1 MRKFLIC
8 LTILVIFGLFIFFV
22 GWTSIRVKP
31 MQVGIVTSK
40 TGGVSENPVVN
51 GKFSWH
57 KEFLLPAN
65 AILNCYT
72 LEPLNVNKTVSGTL
86 ASGEAYTSVLGSVN
100 NFSYEFNYSM
110 NISVS
115 EEDLVDL
122 IKKNKV
128 KTQEDLNNYLSVSGD
143 VIAQLTTDYLLKKLE
158 ENPGF
163 SVESIRRDDLT
174 KALRIY
180 QECPE
185 VQLSLFAITSSKVPD
200 YDLYKKVRN
209 QIFNSDL
216 INSRSYSTSNST
228 NLNNYDAESTT
239 VDETAWQE

>member
-1 MRKFLIC
+1 MKKFLIC
-8 LTILVIFGLFIFFV
+8 LTILGIFGLFIFFV

-51 GKFSWH
+51 GKFAWH
-57 KEFLLPAN
+57 KEFLLPTN

-72 LEPLNVNKTVSGTL
+72 LEPLNTNKTVTGAL
-86 ASGEAYTSVLGSVN
+86 ASGEVYTGVLGSVN
-100 NFSYEFNYSM
+100 SFGYEFNYSM

-158 ENPGF
+158 ENPRF

-200 YDLYKKVRN
+200 YDLYKKVRS
-209 QIFNSDL
+209 QVFNSDI
-216 INSRSYSTSNST
+216 INNHSYNTSNS
-228 NLNNYDAESTT
+228 NIKNYDAETT
-239 VDETAWQE
+239 NVEEAVDQE

>member
-1 MRKFLIC
+1 
-8 LTILVIFGLFIFFV
+8 
-22 GWTSIRVKP
+22 
-31 MQVGIVTSK
+31 
-40 TGGVSENPVVN
+40 
-51 GKFSWH
+51 
-57 KEFLLPAN
+57 
-65 AILNCYT
+65 
-72 LEPLNVNKTVSGTL
+72 
-86 ASGEAYTSVLGSVN
+86 
-100 NFSYEFNYSM
+100 M

-185 VQLSLFAITSSKVPD
+185 VQLSLFSITSSKVPD

-209 QIFNSDL
+209 QILNSDL
-216 INSRSYSTSNST
+216 INSRSYSKSN
-228 NLNNYDAESTT
+228 
-239 VDETAWQE
+239 